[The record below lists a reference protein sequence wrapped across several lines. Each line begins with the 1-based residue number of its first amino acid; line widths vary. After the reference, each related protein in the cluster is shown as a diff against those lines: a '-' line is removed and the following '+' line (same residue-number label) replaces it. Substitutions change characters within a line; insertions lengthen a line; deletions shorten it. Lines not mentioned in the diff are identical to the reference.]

1 MSHYSI
7 GELAKQSGI
16 TIRTLQYYDRKGL
29 LTAERHHES
38 NRRYYTDTQ
47 RHQLQLIL
55 ILKKFG
61 CTLDEI
67 KTLLYEDN
75 DLQTLKMML
84 QLHKETIEQDMQ
96 HQAETLKR
104 INAVQQ
110 YISEQSSSS
119 INHLTDIDNVM
130 KKSQTLNTVKGK
142 IWLSAGLIGLIQ
154 YSGLVIS
161 LLRSSAKPF
170 VTVLPILVTYAIGLT
185 TFYFKHISY
194 LCPNCQHVFKPS
206 LKSFV
211 LATHTTKTRKLQ
223 CPKCHET
230 HYCIEVASD
239 NK

>member
-29 LTAERHHES
+29 LTAERHHDS
-38 NRRYYTDTQ
+38 NRRYYTETQ
-47 RHQLQLIL
+47 LHQLQLIL

-75 DLQTLKMML
+75 DLQTLKMIL
-84 QLHKETIEQDMQ
+84 QLHKETIQQDMQ
-96 HQAETLKR
+96 QQSETLKY
-104 INAVQQ
+104 INSVQQ

-130 KKSQTLNTVKGK
+130 KKSEKLNSVKGK
-142 IWLSAGLIGLIQ
+142 IWLSAGVIGIVQ
-154 YSGLVIS
+154 YSGLVFS

-170 VTVLPILVTYAIGLT
+170 VAVLPILVTYAVGLIA
-185 TFYFKHISY
+185 FYFKNISF

-206 LKSFV
+206 LKSFI
-211 LATHTTKTRKLQ
+211 LARHTAKTRKLQ

-230 HYCIEVASD
+230 HYCIEVAND
-239 NK
+239 DK